1 MKLQTE
7 HALNMLCMLY
17 YSLLTVQ
24 RNGGI
29 DEDRL
34 RAAAEHGDVSVGD
47 AVAHDVALVGAAAG
61 GDDPRPAVVGMLVE
75 VWARDVV
82 EFCWK

>member
-1 MKLQTE
+1 
-7 HALNMLCMLY
+7 MLY

-34 RAAAEHGDVSVGD
+34 RAAAEHGDVSVGG
-47 AVAHDVALVGAAAG
+47 AVAHGVALVGPVAV
-61 GDDPRPAVVGMLVE
+61 AVVGMLVE

>member
-7 HALNMLCMLY
+7 HALNMLCMRY

-34 RAAAEHGDVSVGD
+34 GAAAEHGDVSVGG
-47 AVAHDVALVGAAAG
+47 AVAHGVALVG
-61 GDDPRPAVVGMLVE
+61 PVAVAVAGMLVE

>member
-1 MKLQTE
+1 
-7 HALNMLCMLY
+7 MLCMLY

-29 DEDRL
+29 NEDRL
-34 RAAAEHGDVSVGD
+34 RAAAEHGDVSVAGGT
-47 AVAHDVALVGAAAG
+47 VAHGVALVG
-61 GDDPRPAVVGMLVE
+61 PVAVAVAGMLVE

>member
-1 MKLQTE
+1 MII
-7 HALNMLCMLY
+7 LCFRH
-17 YSLLTVQ
+17 SLLTVQ
-24 RNGGI
+24 RNGRI

-34 RAAAEHGDVSVGD
+34 RAAAEHGDVSVGG
-47 AVAHDVALVGAAAG
+47 AVAHDVALVGAAGGAAG
-61 GDDPRPAVVGMLVE
+61 PGAVTDAVVGMLVE